1 MSDRKLAAML
11 FLHSGSSL
19 HTGPHLHTGS
29 QSPLLWLRSAL
40 NPLLLMFTLLMVA
53 VPASAV
59 IEVYEFDDEI
69 TRQRYQSF
77 LEEMRCPKC
86 QNQNLEG
93 SDSPIAADLRR
104 EIYRLLDEGKSDKE
118 IIDFMVHRY
127 GEYVLYRPQMSRNTL
142 LLWGLPAILLL
153 LGGVMVALT
162 LRQRKKTPVQP
173 EALQDNERERLK
185 RLLAD
190 AARQRDGNR

>member
-11 FLHSGSSL
+11 FLYSGSSL

-40 NPLLLMFTLLMVA
+40 NPLLLMFILLMVA

-59 IEVYEFDDEI
+59 IEVYEFDNEI

-127 GEYVLYRPQMSRNTL
+127 GEYVLYRPQMSRNTI

-173 EALQDNERERLK
+173 QALQENERERLK

-190 AARQRDGNR
+190 AARQRDSNR